1 VKRHLTSFPYLHS
14 QKDHFEVISK
24 DTNRTTTNL
33 TMKLNRLIQVGAFIS
48 LEWLHSTAAIE
59 LNETIV
65 KIPSNITLRA
75 GVLLAPPFQVCV

>member
-1 VKRHLTSFPYLHS
+1 
-14 QKDHFEVISK
+14 
-24 DTNRTTTNL
+24 
-33 TMKLNRLIQVGAFIS
+33 MKLNRLIQVGAFIS